1 MTVYK
6 INWMGQPLEAE
17 RPVQQSRQD
26 RMVAETKMA
35 EIERDQWEDSRQN
48 DNDSVD
54 WLNGT
59 SEGGANERLR
69 FLVWFP
75 WWIMQFLIAVE
86 AQEGEGD

>member
-54 WLNGT
+54 
-59 SEGGANERLR
+59 
-69 FLVWFP
+69 
-75 WWIMQFLIAVE
+75 
-86 AQEGEGD
+86 